1 MTSVIDFLQIKSEI
15 VTPSLVLVGLHQNP
29 DGSAIDLQAYSRAL
43 SNCRMILDRAKICDI
58 PVAHVRSIA
67 PKNERDRLR
76 YPPWIS
82 GFEPMRNDMVFDV
95 LQPSCYS
102 NTEFSRAMEYSEGN
116 FAIAGLFGETACLS
130 TAVDAHHRHHKFI
143 YLSDASGCRSN
154 GSVPAQMFHK
164 AVSQV
169 VSIYGSVRESADWS
183 QSLMLKRRGR

>member
-1 MTSVIDFLQIKSEI
+1 MTSVIDFLQFKSEI
-15 VTPSLVLVGLHQNP
+15 VTPTLVLVGLHQNP

-43 SNCRMILDRAKICDI
+43 SNCRMILDRAKACDI

-76 YPPWIS
+76 YPHWIS

-154 GSVPAQMFHK
+154 GPVPARMFHQ

-169 VSIYGSVRESADWS
+169 VSMYGAVQESADWS